1 MKSNLSDTFDIIKSD
16 KQIMSNV
23 IIDILT
29 KLINKYMLREISK
42 QSSYLVEDFISKFI
56 KSNPIY
62 QQIQN
67 ENTKDILQIDNL
79 DEIKNIDKQI
89 LKFAADPANKLVDII
104 ELTNAIANVDDSS
117 LNTNDQK
124 LYANKCINSNSKDI
138 LTKLKFNFRTLDR
151 NGNTVLNRLIDQY
164 NHFAIQKIL
173 EVDPNIP
180 TYKNNQGLDLVIAN
194 AGVAIVEDEQ
204 YNAQEAAR
212 MNMGV
217 NYFGVINTILPCID
231 EMKKNQSGQIV
242 IISSISSLR
251 STHNSGP
258 YSASKAAIN
267 MWAEGARLSLKKYSI
282 NVSIIRVGFVK
293 TKMTAKNKFKM
304 HGIVSPAEAA
314 KEIIEAIKKKKI
326 DVALPWKSA
335 YIWKV
340 LSIIPDKFYDH
351 IMCKLKN
358 KIDKG

>member
-1 MKSNLSDTFDIIKSD
+1 MKKIIITGASTGIGAELSLGLAKKGVSLGLFANKSH
-16 KQIMSNV
+16 NE
-23 IIDILT
+23 
-29 KLINKYMLREISK
+29 LINIAKKCESLGS
-42 QSSYLVEDFISKFI
+42 LVECFFINVEDVTGMSESI
-56 KSNPIY
+56 KKY
-62 QQIQN
+62 
-67 ENTKDILQIDNL
+67 
-79 DEIKNIDKQI
+79 IKN
-89 LKFAADPANKLVDII
+89 
-104 ELTNAIANVDDSS
+104 S
-117 LNTNDQK
+117 
-124 LYANKCINSNSKDI
+124 
-138 LTKLKFNFRTLDR
+138 
-151 NGNTVLNRLIDQY
+151 
-164 NHFAIQKIL
+164 
-173 EVDPNIP
+173 
-180 TYKNNQGLDLVIAN
+180 QGLDLVIAN

-204 YNAQEAAR
+204 HNAQEAAR

-304 HGIVSPAEAA
+304 HGIVSPTEAA

-326 DVALPWKSA
+326 DIALPWKSA